1 MFEIFEKSNVEKEK
15 LIGGNEY
22 LSSRLDLKLKV
33 EDITKW
39 TDCKK
44 IETLSNLINAIK
56 KKNLSNTD
64 LTMVVKLPISI
75 SFENRILKLINEP
88 KKVLYRYI
96 NTGMKKID
104 SITFQNFQ
112 KLFIENDMTQRSK
125 NNEFIYTIRTPTGR
139 DQIEQITTKNF
150 NQNAYLDKIDRENTF
165 WLLQGGKVYRSVN
178 WIYCYYTSF
187 DHSLNLDDK
196 IPYYFEQ
203 IRKKGFKQEKCKE
216 RKLVYTTHEQFKT
229 LTPKEKKDCGSGRK
243 R

>member
-44 IETLSNLINAIK
+44 IETLSNLINAVK

-75 SFENRILKLINEP
+75 SFKNRILKLINEP

-112 KLFIENDMTQRSK
+112 KLFIENDMT
-125 NNEFIYTIRTPTGR
+125 
-139 DQIEQITTKNF
+139 
-150 NQNAYLDKIDRENTF
+150 
-165 WLLQGGKVYRSVN
+165 
-178 WIYCYYTSF
+178 
-187 DHSLNLDDK
+187 
-196 IPYYFEQ
+196 
-203 IRKKGFKQEKCKE
+203 
-216 RKLVYTTHEQFKT
+216 
-229 LTPKEKKDCGSGRK
+229 
-243 R
+243 